1 VDQSGTRIE
10 LPKIRLRVSQ
20 AAAERVLRERIEAIP
35 PGRLVAN
42 AADVSTW
49 VAEIRPWVAETSN
62 AIRRVYRPDQL
73 ATDFAEIPDLARRPG
88 EELYAAVDR
97 VEAFLV
103 DRRGRLQWLMAA
115 IPETRPTPWAWV
127 RSLSG
132 RSVTEQVVAGL
143 VIAAA
148 LAALGL
154 VVGFLTGAFSAGPGS
169 ATASGPLVSS
179 PSAPSPTPSDAPPGT
194 VVPTTAPTAQ
204 VSSPTTPTV
213 APSPSPAVAVVAD
226 FSEWSGSP
234 EWRVIDGH
242 AFSVGT
248 PSYDPV
254 KAPTFA
260 PFADL
265 PAGDVDI
272 TTRIRVIRASDTLGD
287 LKTFGIVA
295 RASDRGSDAFGVC
308 LNCFEGSLVG
318 LSTTGFEKR
327 DAQRLYDPRTDW
339 HSYTLRIR
347 GAHLIGLVDGREV
360 FDAIETEHAG
370 DTGVGLWATG
380 VAVEVESFTITPST

>member
-1 VDQSGTRIE
+1 VDQSGTRTE
-10 LPKIRLRVSQ
+10 LSKIRLRVSG

-35 PGRLVAN
+35 RGRLIENN
-42 AADVSTW
+42 AHVEAW
-49 VAEIRPWVAETSN
+49 IAEIRPWVAETSN
-62 AIRRVYRPDQL
+62 AIRRIYAPGRL

-103 DRRGRLQWLMAA
+103 DRRGRLDSLVAA
-115 IPETRPTPWAWV
+115 IPETRSTPWTGI

-132 RSVTEQVVAGL
+132 RSMTEQVL
-143 VIAAA
+143 AA
-148 LAALGL
+148 LAVAAIIALVGL
-154 VVGFLTGAFSAGPGS
+154 LAATLTGAPSGS
-169 ATASGPLVSS
+169 VRSTTSS
-179 PSAPSPTPSDAPPGT
+179 QPIVSAPAITSASASNPAAGTPI
-194 VVPTTAPTAQ
+194 PTTAPSAEAP
-204 VSSPTTPTV
+204 SPTTPTV
-213 APSPSPAVAVVAD
+213 PPSPSPAVAVVAD
-226 FSEWSGSP
+226 FSECSGSS

-295 RASDRGSDAFGVC
+295 RASERGSDAFGGC

-327 DAQRLYDPRTDW
+327 DAQRLYEPRTDW
-339 HSYTLRIR
+339 HTYTLRIR

-370 DTGVGLWATG
+370 DAGVGLWATG
-380 VAVEVESFTITPST
+380 VAIEVESFTISPA